1 MEDVNNLLKKYFT
14 SYTEGKKIYSKDND
28 KAFEYFKESLII
40 LDTLKKNYSHKIKKY
55 ENILDESEIS
65 CHKYINM
72 TLESSINSENNDK
85 KKISII
91 DLYNELEKGNLELIK
106 SAKINQINFN
116 EYFENDTIL
125 HWAIKF
131 GDTTFLKYAFK
142 LGASIDTTNK
152 NGYTLLEYACLLE
165 DPNIIN
171 FLADH
176 GANMQKHLFFRAGDL
191 KYINK
196 NNSIDISILIKI
208 ILSYVIDSGYSL
220 SQLQLIDN
228 NNFNNKIYNKLKII
242 ENFFDINEK
251 INLNDY
257 TFKDLLVGL
266 MFFLNKLSEE
276 SALTYLTIINEEL
289 SYTLHNKLG
298 CPKNKLDIILVH
310 IVPFIDYPFMLS
322 INWIISLE
330 LKYLIINLIKKKKF
344 NSLNIK
350 KEILDKIWNIYIKNN
365 IIQEDYLGCLISQ
378 WITKIKV

>member
-1 MEDVNNLLKKYFT
+1 MEDLNNLLKKYFT
-14 SYTEGKKIYSKDND
+14 SYTEGKKNYSKDND

-55 ENILDESEIS
+55 ENILDESENS

-85 KKISII
+85 KKILII

-152 NGYTLLEYACLLE
+152 NGYTLLEYGCLLE

-176 GANMQKHLFFRAGDL
+176 GANMQKHLFFRVGDL

-208 ILSYVIDSGYSL
+208 VLSYVIDNGYSL

-322 INWIISLE
+322 INWILSLE